1 MRLPLLYLFSKL
13 MTPCRTSPA
22 NSKNQ
27 ERVFLLMYLKVTWED
42 NAIQVPIAQKPKL
55 QDKKKKV
62 YFDVI
67 VAQVGRNK

>member
-1 MRLPLLYLFSKL
+1 
-13 MTPCRTSPA
+13 
-22 NSKNQ
+22 
-27 ERVFLLMYLKVTWED
+27 MYLKVTWED